1 MNITQDLKKLAP
13 KLTPQQSQ
21 QLDNLYQEI
30 MIMNQ
35 ELEQLQQNNQQLQKQ
50 FNQRKASRQN
60 KNTFLKG

>member
-1 MNITQDLKKLAP
+1 MNFTQNLKELVP

-30 MIMNQ
+30 MTMNK

-50 FNQRKASRQN
+50 FNQKKINRQN
-60 KNTFLKG
+60 KKTFV

>member
-1 MNITQDLKKLAP
+1 MNFAQNLKELAP

-30 MIMNQ
+30 MTMNQ

-50 FNQRKASRQN
+50 LNQKKGNRQN
-60 KNTFLKG
+60 KNTFFQG

>member
-1 MNITQDLKKLAP
+1 MNITQDPKKLAP

-50 FNQRKASRQN
+50 FNQRKVNRQS
-60 KNTFLKG
+60 KNTFF